1 MKVPVNMLNAHT
13 FNAAILLSPHTKY
26 KINIYVQCYTKYYL
40 QMYIY
45 HVGHYRIICNC
56 KKKKEGKTIA
66 FKRKKSSIYIAFK
79 QIWFMYA
86 MDYYAVITKCE
97 VGL

>member
-1 MKVPVNMLNAHT
+1 
-13 FNAAILLSPHTKY
+13 
-26 KINIYVQCYTKYYL
+26 
-40 QMYIY
+40 MYNVIQN
-45 HVGHYRIICNC
+45 IICKC
-56 KKKKEGKTIA
+56 IYTMLVITELFVIAKKKKGKTIA

-86 MDYYAVITKCE
+86 MEYYAVITKCE